1 MKKQRPEI
9 LLEASCGSITVQL
22 TSCLFSLD
30 SAALFMLNEQ
40 QFYFFGQFQTSQTGG
55 QPYCDTSTYVLH
67 LYGMKAQLESTSCI
81 GSECLAPE
89 FDIRRRDDKLSL
101 KS

>member
-1 MKKQRPEI
+1 MVSSSTRSDLTKKQNAW
-9 LLEASCGSITVQL
+9 LLVCLVCSEAVHT
-22 TSCLFSLD
+22 CLAED
-30 SAALFMLNEQ
+30 K
-40 QFYFFGQFQTSQTGG
+40 
-55 QPYCDTSTYVLH
+55 PYCDTSTYVLH